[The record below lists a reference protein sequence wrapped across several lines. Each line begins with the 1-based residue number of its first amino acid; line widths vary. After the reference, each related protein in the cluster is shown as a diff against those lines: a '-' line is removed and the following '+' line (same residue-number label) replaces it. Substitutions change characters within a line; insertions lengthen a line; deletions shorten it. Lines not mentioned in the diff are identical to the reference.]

1 MKRATSR
8 RPTASETNR
17 WVCGTVQDETS
28 VSPHCKGT
36 VRQIFTHPTLLSS
49 RSGRQSVE
57 QDTQEI
63 RITTTHCA
71 NDSEFNAALF
81 ADMNTGCFL
90 VPTDELILPSR
101 RQSRRTT
108 CPGPFS
114 HAQVENVLEL
124 SPRGGGGEEFVF
136 VETLVLQ
143 NEKTVLVHRRRLLTG
158 SLAAA
163 AAWTAISA
171 QAKVDSVPWEENC
184 KVMSSVLKAPA
195 WRQPCPH
202 GSQASRTSSPT
213 TDGHNRLASSALDTW
228 NMP

>member
-1 MKRATSR
+1 MFPRPDGRADLAIA
-8 RPTASETNR
+8 AS
-17 WVCGTVQDETS
+17 
-28 VSPHCKGT
+28 
-36 VRQIFTHPTLLSS
+36 
-49 RSGRQSVE
+49 
-57 QDTQEI
+57 
-63 RITTTHCA
+63 
-71 NDSEFNAALF
+71 
-81 ADMNTGCFL
+81 
-90 VPTDELILPSR
+90 VPTNNL
-101 RQSRRTT
+101 
-108 CPGPFS
+108 PGPF
-114 HAQVENVLEL
+114 L
-124 SPRGGGGEEFVF
+124 SCSGGERARTFSQGGEEFVF

>member
-57 QDTQEI
+57 QETQEI

-124 SPRGGGGEEFVF
+124 SPRGAKSLFLSKPWF
-136 VETLVLQ
+136 F
-143 NEKTVLVHRRRLLTG
+143 KMRRPCLFIDVVCSRAL
-158 SLAAA
+158 SR
-163 AAWTAISA
+163 
-171 QAKVDSVPWEENC
+171 P
-184 KVMSSVLKAPA
+184 
-195 WRQPCPH
+195 RQPGPPYPH
-202 GSQASRTSSPT
+202 KPRSIPCLGKKTAKSCHRF
-213 TDGHNRLASSALDTW
+213 
-228 NMP
+228 

>member
-71 NDSEFNAALF
+71 NDSEFNAALCRYEHRMF
-81 ADMNTGCFL
+81 PRPDGRADL
-90 VPTDELILPSR
+90 AIAASVPTNNL
-101 RQSRRTT
+101 
-108 CPGPFS
+108 PGPF
-114 HAQVENVLEL
+114 L
-124 SPRGGGGEEFVF
+124 SCSGGERARTFSQGGGAKSLFLSKPWF
-136 VETLVLQ
+136 F
-143 NEKTVLVHRRRLLTG
+143 KMRRPCLFIDVVCSRAL
-158 SLAAA
+158 SR
-163 AAWTAISA
+163 
-171 QAKVDSVPWEENC
+171 P
-184 KVMSSVLKAPA
+184 
-195 WRQPCPH
+195 RQPGPPYPH
-202 GSQASRTSSPT
+202 KPRSIPCLGKKTAKSCHRF
-213 TDGHNRLASSALDTW
+213 
-228 NMP
+228 